1 MKEYKTFGESTRE
14 DQLELVNHVLEG
26 GEVEIHMKDMGT
38 WHNTEMKKTGCI
50 CFYERFAYRKI
61 KTELELLEEARA
73 EIDKKI
79 EELKGGEDV
88 IRVNTLVVHKISHEV
103 FKVEASGDKNWPLH
117 IGGASY
123 NQRVALQRFAPIKLT
138 FK

>member
-14 DQLELVNHVLEG
+14 EQLKLANHVLDG
-26 GEVEIHMKDMGT
+26 GDVEIYMKDADT
-38 WHNTEMKKTGCI
+38 WHNAEMKKTGCI
-50 CFYERFAYRKI
+50 CFYERFSYRKI
-61 KTELELLEEARA
+61 KTELELLEEARD

-88 IRVNTLVVHKISHEV
+88 IRVNTLVVRKSDQEIFEV
-103 FKVEASGDKNWPLH
+103 KDSGDKIGPLL
-117 IGGASY
+117 IDGIRYG
-123 NQRVALQRFAPIKLT
+123 QKVALRFFAPIKLT